1 MKITEDELVVQV
13 ENPVDFDSLKHHKV
27 YPSNYLLCQ
36 QLDGYFG
43 MLNGPT
49 YENLVK
55 YFWVRAEI
63 YDKDAVKLKEKVKVL
78 IDPSLEGKTREEM
91 GLKEFTKTEIRSTVM
106 GIHITFTEEIIGRAT
121 RRDVDGKFQ

>member
-13 ENPVDFDSLKHHKV
+13 ENPVDFVSLKHHNV
-27 YPSNYLLCQ
+27 DLSNYLLYQ

-55 YFWVRAEI
+55 YF
-63 YDKDAVKLKEKVKVL
+63 
-78 IDPSLEGKTREEM
+78 
-91 GLKEFTKTEIRSTVM
+91 
-106 GIHITFTEEIIGRAT
+106 
-121 RRDVDGKFQ
+121 